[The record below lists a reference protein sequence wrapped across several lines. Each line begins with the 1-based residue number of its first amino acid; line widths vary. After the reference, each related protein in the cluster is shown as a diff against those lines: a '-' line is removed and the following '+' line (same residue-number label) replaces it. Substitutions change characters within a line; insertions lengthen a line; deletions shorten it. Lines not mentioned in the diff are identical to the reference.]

1 MFNNYDIT
9 LFNLY
14 DENGEQRYKRTYI
27 RGVDWQSKQ
36 SVTVGDKGLLSADSI
51 KIFIPYDAD
60 MDGGEFL
67 KPKAFNRSNKSN
79 YFTFKEGDIIV
90 KGIIDFE
97 LTGVKPNTV
106 KYLKEFYDDVA
117 TIISVIDC
125 EVTGNWEVGAK

>member
-14 DENGEQRYKRTYI
+14 DENGEQKYKRTYI
-27 RGVDWQSKQ
+27 RGVDWQCKQ
-36 SVTVGDKGLLSADSI
+36 AVTVSDKGLNSADVT
-51 KIFIPYDAD
+51 KVFIPYDAD
-60 MDGGEFL
+60 MEGEKFL
-67 KPKAFNRSNKSN
+67 KPKDFYRSNKSN

-106 KYLKEFYDDVA
+106 KYLKELYDDVA
-117 TIISVIDC
+117 TIISVLDC
-125 EVTGNWEVGAK
+125 EITGNWEVGAK

>member
-1 MFNNYDIT
+1 MFSNHDIT

-90 KGIIDFE
+90 KGLIDFE
-97 LTGVKPNTV
+97 LTGVRPNTV
-106 KYLKEFYDDVA
+106 KYLKELYDDVA
-117 TIISVIDC
+117 TIISVLDC